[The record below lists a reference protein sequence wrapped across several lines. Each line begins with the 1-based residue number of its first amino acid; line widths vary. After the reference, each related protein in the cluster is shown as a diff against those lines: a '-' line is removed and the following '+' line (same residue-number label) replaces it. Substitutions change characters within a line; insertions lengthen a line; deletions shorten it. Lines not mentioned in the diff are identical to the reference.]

1 MTGYGRGS
9 SENRYAVA
17 TVELRSV
24 NGKGLSIKLRLPHD
38 RLELESK
45 IEAQVRRGLERGSV
59 QGQVRV
65 RLLEIPVAEL
75 DLKVLRRYLAAWRKA
90 EKDLG
95 LAVTDPSMAELLALP
110 GAQHGVEESATV
122 TRGVAKAVVEATKAA
137 LQALT
142 ESRSQEGTRLAKE
155 MLRLGKRLSSL
166 LKKVE
171 KLIPTAKRSA
181 AEKLQE
187 RVTQALEAIDRQEP
201 VDLARELVVLAERA
215 DIQEEVARLEI
226 HLERYAGKIQDG
238 GGVGREL
245 EFLVQECHREVTTM
259 GNKSSDQGMSELIV
273 AMKTVVQQMKE
284 QLANVE

>member
-45 IEAQVRRGLERGSV
+45 IEAQVRHGLERGSV

-90 EKDLG
+90 EKALG
-95 LAVTDPSMAELLALP
+95 MAVTDPSMAELLALP
-110 GAQHGVEESATV
+110 GAQHGAEESVTV
-122 TRGVAKAVVEATKAA
+122 TRGVAKAVVEATKTA
-137 LQALT
+137 LEALK
-142 ESRSQEGTRLAKE
+142 ESRAQEGARLAKE

-171 KLIPTAKRSA
+171 KLIPAAKRNA

-187 RVTQALEAIDRQEP
+187 RVAQALEAIDRQEP

-226 HLERYAGKIQDG
+226 HLERYASKIQDG

-259 GNKSSDQGMSELIV
+259 GNKSSDQGMSELVV